1 MKEWGAIMLKDYFT
15 LGLKLKEFVVWALF
29 IIVLMGFWGQD
40 IGKSI
45 KLSVF
50 KVEIFDVSELRTV
63 ALVIKFEETPDIIP
77 VLDIICKE
85 ETEGREDNL

>member
-1 MKEWGAIMLKDYFT
+1 
-15 LGLKLKEFVVWALF
+15 
-29 IIVLMGFWGQD
+29 
-40 IGKSI
+40 
-45 KLSVF
+45 VF

-77 VLDIICKE
+77 VLDIIFKE